1 MRRILI
7 ASALLLFGAAVVTA
21 LVYHSKPVPP
31 QAQPDARPA
40 ALADPSALVRFHSP
54 SIGEPTAKVHIVE
67 FFDPACATCRDFY
80 PFVKSLMDAHPG
92 RIRLSVRYAPFHRG
106 SDEVVK
112 MLEAARRQGKYW
124 PALEAILATQ
134 PRWVVNHTA
143 RAELAW
149 PALEGLGLDLARLK
163 ADMSSQELA
172 QIIRQDLED
181 AAKLGVDKTPEFFVN
196 GRPMP
201 RFGYEELKGLVD
213 RALRDAYG

>member
-7 ASALLLFGAAVVTA
+7 AGALVLFGAAVAAA
-21 LVYHSKPVPP
+21 LVYHAKPEPPPP
-31 QAQPDARPA
+31 QRQE
-40 ALADPSALVRFHSP
+40 LVRLHSP
-54 SIGEPTAKVHIVE
+54 SIGDANAKVHIVE
-67 FFDPACATCRDFY
+67 FFDPACGTCRDFY
-80 PFVKSLMDAHPG
+80 PFVKRLMEAHPG

-124 PALEAILATQ
+124 PALEAILAAQ

-163 ADMSSQELA
+163 ADMSSPELG

-181 AAKLGVDKTPEFFVN
+181 AVKLGVDKTPEFFVN

-201 RFGYEELKGLVD
+201 RFGYEELKALVE
-213 RALRDAYG
+213 RALREAYG

>member
-7 ASALLLFGAAVVTA
+7 AGGLLLFGAAVLAA
-21 LVYHSKPVPP
+21 LVYHAKPVE
-31 QAQPDARPA
+31 REE
-40 ALADPSALVRFHSP
+40 LVRFHSP
-54 SIGEPTAKVHIVE
+54 SIGEPSAKVHIVE
-67 FFDPACATCRDFY
+67 FFDPACGTCRDFY
-80 PFVKSLMDAHPG
+80 PFVKHLMDAHPG

-124 PALEAILATQ
+124 PALEAILVAQ

-149 PALEGLGLDLARLK
+149 PALEGLGLDLGRLK
-163 ADMSSQELA
+163 ADMSSPELA

-181 AAKLGVDKTPEFFVN
+181 AVKLGVDKTPEFFVN

-201 RFGYEELKGLVD
+201 RFGYEELKTLVE
-213 RALRDAYG
+213 RALREAYG